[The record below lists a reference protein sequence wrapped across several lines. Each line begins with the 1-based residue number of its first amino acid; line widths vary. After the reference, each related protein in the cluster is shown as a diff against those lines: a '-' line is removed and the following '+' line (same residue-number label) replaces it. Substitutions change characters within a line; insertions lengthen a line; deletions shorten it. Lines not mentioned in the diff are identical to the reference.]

1 MWEGLGHHQA
11 RDLKGLP
18 DYRSLLGRPGIA
30 RWSSALLRRP
40 WSLFLLSSRETW
52 TEGETRS
59 KNRSEVSAEA
69 SPEVEL
75 WLGRKKGMPD
85 QNGTSRRWNEQ
96 TQHLPMELECSTLQ
110 GQQTSIISH
119 WDGSLSK

>member
-40 WSLFLLSSRETW
+40 WSLFLLSSKETW

-75 WLGRKKGMPD
+75 WLGRKRACLTRMAPAEDGMSKHS
-85 QNGTSRRWNEQ
+85 TSLWNWNV
-96 TQHLPMELECSTLQ
+96 LLCRDSGFL
-110 GQQTSIISH
+110 
-119 WDGSLSK
+119 